1 MSSNVEQL
9 ADAVKMRDLMEE
21 LQANDG
27 WKELCK
33 ILQECV
39 ELRDRKLDDPLS
51 SMDAT
56 LQQEYVKGARQAFRQ
71 VLAYPSQ
78 ITADAKSTIEAI
90 TEDNDEENEDGE
102 KEE

>member
-9 ADAVKMRDLMEE
+9 ADAVKIRDLMEE

-27 WKELCK
+27 WKALCE
-33 ILQECV
+33 ILEACV
-39 ELRDRKLDDPLS
+39 ELRDRKLDDPLV

-56 LQQEYVKGARQAFRQ
+56 LDQEYTKGARQAFRQ
-71 VLAYPSQ
+71 VLAYPAQ
-78 ITADAKSTIEAI
+78 IIADAKSAIELI
-90 TEDNDEENEDGE
+90 TEDNDEEPEDGE